1 MAIFSPTNIGLIPTQ
16 IPNCVGWIDPSDT
29 STDNITSSGGLVSSI
44 DNKAN
49 SQNQFVQAT
58 SAAQPQTGVSTMAG
72 RNVLTF
78 DGSSDYLSCNAL
90 SSAFT
95 GTDAA
100 VSVLAVYKPNALSFS
115 PTIFCAANS
124 ANTTTLF
131 THDNSTNNLFKVQKN
146 DNTSASVS
154 ATTTTAPIS
163 VPVMLS
169 MSCAGT
175 TLKAWKNG
183 TSFYNGTFD
192 VGATTLNTFAIGVR
206 PTSAISNYFNGDIA
220 EVIIYNRALSDA
232 EVASIQKYLA
242 NKWGI
247 ALS

>member
-1 MAIFSPTNIGLIPTQ
+1 MTAFPLTNVPSTISGL
-16 IPNCVGWIDPSDT
+16 VGWMDAADT
-29 STDNITSSGGLVSSI
+29 STSNITSSGGSVSNI
-44 DNKAN
+44 RNKAN
-49 SQNQFVQAT
+49 SQNPFVQAT
-58 SAAQPQTGVSTMAG
+58 GGNQPQTGVSTVAG
-72 RNVLTF
+72 KNVLRFNGT
-78 DGSSDYLSCNAL
+78 SNYLSCNAL
-90 SSAFT
+90 ASAFT

-100 VSVLAVYKPNALSFS
+100 VSAFAVYKPNALSFS

-131 THDNSTNNLFKVQKN
+131 AHDNSTNNLFKVQKN

-175 TLKAWKNG
+175 TLKAWKDG
-183 TSFYNGTFD
+183 TSFYNGIFD

-206 PTSAISNYFNGDIA
+206 PTSAISNYLNGDIA

-242 NKWGI
+242 NKWGM
-247 ALS
+247 ARS